1 MLLTEDI
8 TKSVMASLVSR
19 DKNNKETSS
28 EIEFDDV

>member
-8 TKSVMASLVSR
+8 MKSVMASTVSK
-19 DKNNKETSS
+19 DQSNKNTSS